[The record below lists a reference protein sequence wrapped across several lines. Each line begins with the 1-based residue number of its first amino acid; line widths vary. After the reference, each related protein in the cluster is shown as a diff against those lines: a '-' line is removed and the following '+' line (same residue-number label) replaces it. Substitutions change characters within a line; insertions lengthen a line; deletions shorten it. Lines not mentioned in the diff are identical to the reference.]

1 MGIMRT
7 VLLGVALISTSV
19 NGQDSLVVRQKVDP
33 VRKTT
38 IVASFAPGIGQ
49 IMNRQIWKTPLV
61 WVGMGYAVWATQFNA
76 RELQASIDDLVA
88 IGDDD
93 PSTLPLLTDAQGNY
107 YSAAQLE
114 ERAYFYRR
122 NRDLSF
128 LSVLLVHGLQILDAN
143 TGAMLRHLDTSD
155 NLSAHLTQVGGLP
168 GCQIVW
174 NFQPRRHGR

>member
-1 MGIMRT
+1 
-7 VLLGVALISTSV
+7 
-19 NGQDSLVVRQKVDP
+19 
-33 VRKTT
+33 
-38 IVASFAPGIGQ
+38 
-49 IMNRQIWKTPLV
+49 
-61 WVGMGYAVWATQFNA
+61 MGYAVWATQFNA